1 MFRVCLTISSG
12 MERASLLERGS
23 IFLMK
28 RFFSIGGYSF
38 GGALFAAALSWLDF
52 APSAGAEDR
61 WAGEFVSLF
70 NGRDFQGWRLGESGA
85 LPREMPAA
93 WRVADGVIR
102 GTGPM
107 GQMLAT
113 QWDYADMEFE
123 FEWRATEEGYDAD
136 FYVHGDRLLDA
147 DPLRIKKGLEGGPQE
162 TDRGEGQYHAKF
174 IGGGGNA
181 RKAVPDLQKPVGE
194 WNVWRVRTA
203 GKMISLTC
211 NGKEAWTSN
220 DFVPRRGYLGFR
232 VIKGPLELR
241 NLRVREDGFQSLA
254 DFGGWEVYPGFGGN
268 GPMAEHWTRE
278 GLMWTFKGKGP
289 SIVTKR
295 KDYRNY
301 NARIEFRF
309 VDPDPTDI
317 NTGIYLRGQHPWQAD
332 IWHHKWGSGLWGM
345 LHAYVPAKKNIQDL
359 GKALRPSVKMDN
371 PPGEWNFLDVRLE
384 NNVVSTW
391 LNGRTTVDRY
401 PIKEADPKFPDVG
414 GIGLQAHFPWKEVQ
428 FHNFRVKVLD

>member
-1 MFRVCLTISSG
+1 MATWKAFFLLKMKPNVFLSRCSFVG
-12 MERASLLERGS
+12 SLLVV
-23 IFLMK
+23 
-28 RFFSIGGYSF
+28 
-38 GGALFAAALSWLDF
+38 ALGCVSVLSR
-52 APSAGAEDR
+52 AEEGVR
-61 WAGEFVSLF
+61 EGFVSLF
-70 NGRDFQGWRLGESGA
+70 NGRDFQGWRFGESGA
-85 LPREMPAA
+85 LPKVMPEG
-93 WRVADGVIR
+93 WRVEDGVIR
-102 GTGPM
+102 GVGPM
-107 GQMLAT
+107 GQVLAT

-123 FEWRATEEGYDAD
+123 FEWRATDADYDAD
-136 FYVHGDRLLDA
+136 IYVHGDRLLDA

-194 WNVWRVRTA
+194 WNAWRIRTA
-203 GKMISLTC
+203 GRTISLEC

-220 DFVPRRGYLGFR
+220 DFVPRRGYIGFR
-232 VIKGPLELR
+232 VLKGPLELR
-241 NLRVREDGFQSLA
+241 NVRIREEGFQSLA

-268 GPMAEHWTRE
+268 GPMAEHWTRD
-278 GLMWTFKGKGP
+278 GLTWTFKGKGP

-309 VDPDPTDI
+309 VDSDPTDI

-359 GKALRPSVKMDN
+359 GKALRPSMKMDH

-391 LNGRTTVDRY
+391 LNGRSTVDRY
-401 PIKEADPKFPDVG
+401 PIKEADSKFPDVG

-428 FHNFRVKVLD
+428 FHNFRVRTLE